1 MFLFMD
7 AAMNISLL
15 GGKKNIFAHMSKCSG
30 DMKIITWHL
39 IGWQSAANQNLDSEV
54 TSNQIICISCVC

>member
-1 MFLFMD
+1 MPSNQQNMHTFVYG

-30 DMKIITWHL
+30 ETTKYT
-39 IGWQSAANQNLDSEV
+39 E
-54 TSNQIICISCVC
+54 